1 MNHNG
6 NFLNFA
12 AYNHNFLTTMIKDI
26 ILKSTGAMLLLF
38 TCSAAF
44 AQTRGFWQTRLDQWN
59 FSKDRQNWECV
70 QIPHSCNALD
80 GHSANYFRG
89 KAYYRRTL
97 VLTATDL
104 LKPSFLLFEG
114 AAQAAEVS
122 VNGRQ
127 LLRHMGGYTPFV
139 IALKGHLKAGENT
152 IDVMCDNHEDVNL
165 IPVSSDFN
173 KNNGLHNPAWFL
185 QMNSVY
191 FSPESHGMYRMH
203 VTTPEV
209 SAQTALTK
217 VEARIV
223 NALNHETNLKVIT
236 RLKDAKGRTVYSRT
250 ESMALKAGE
259 EKNYTH
265 EFKLK
270 KPHLWNGLD
279 DPYLYTAEISV
290 AGTKGKIFDKAST
303 KIGYRFYEMTRDKGF
318 FLNGRHYPL
327 RGVAMHQDYDGR
339 ASAVRKEYFDSDYKI
354 VKEIGANFVRLAHY
368 PHNDYAF
375 RLCDSLGIVVQT
387 EIPWVNVCGVNAQP
401 VYFETIHQQM
411 KEMIVNL
418 YNHPSIACWGMWNEV
433 DSWGNNNKLQGKF
446 DADRAVKETAVL
458 YDYAKSLDPYRY
470 VGLTDCS
477 QFDRKGYKQLK
488 ADYYSENR
496 YNGWYYNVGR
506 TDEFSR
512 QLKRIN
518 EIMGICNIAEYGAGV
533 NPFCHT
539 ADTSQV
545 YLRKDDTKHFE
556 EYGNLIHERHAQQ
569 MQDMPY
575 LNFSS
580 LWIMFDFPVANR
592 LEGYMDSDDGVN
604 FIARE
609 NRKYM
614 NDKGLV
620 TRDRKTKKDAFY
632 LYKSLWNKKERTV
645 YITSRRRH
653 KYPADR
659 DVYVKVYSN
668 AKALTLYQN
677 GEKKATLDNS
687 GEKTGVIWTFGPL
700 RMAAGKNTFKVV
712 SNDGCSDE
720 VAWEALEK

>member
-1 MNHNG
+1 MAKH
-6 NFLNFA
+6 
-12 AYNHNFLTTMIKDI
+12 LTKKTAG
-26 ILKSTGAMLLLF
+26 TALLLF
-38 TCSAAF
+38 SCIAAF
-44 AQTRGFWQTRLDQWN
+44 AQTRGYWQTRLDKWD
-59 FSKDRQNWECV
+59 FSKDKQNWETV

-80 GHSANYFRG
+80 GHSADYFRG

-97 VLTATDL
+97 VLTAADL
-104 LKPSFLLFEG
+104 RKPSFLLFEG
-114 AAQAAEVS
+114 AAQAAEVN
-122 VNGRQ
+122 VNGQ
-127 LLRHMGGYTPFV
+127 WLTRHMGGYTPFV
-139 IALKGHLKAGENT
+139 IALDGKLKAGENT
-152 IDVMCDNHEDVNL
+152 VEVMCDNHEDVNL

-173 KNNGLHNPAWFL
+173 KNNGLHNPAYFL

-209 SAQTALTK
+209 SAQTATTN
-217 VEARIV
+217 VEACIV
-223 NALNHETNLKVIT
+223 NAGNSKAHLSVTT
-236 RLKDAKGRTVYSRT
+236 RIRDAKGRTVYVYT
-250 ESMALKAGE
+250 EKTALEANE
-259 EKNYTH
+259 AKNYVH
-265 EFKLK
+265 SFKLK

-279 DPYLYTAEISV
+279 DPYLYTAEMTVSN
-290 AGTKGKIFDKAST
+290 ANGKKTDKAST

-339 ASAVRKEYFDSDYKI
+339 ASALRKEYFDSDYKI
-354 VKEIGANFVRLAHY
+354 VKELGANFLRLAHY

-401 VYFETIHQQM
+401 VYFETIHRQM
-411 KEMIVNL
+411 KEMIANL
-418 YNHPSIACWGMWNEV
+418 YNHPSIVCWGMWNEI
-433 DSWGNNNKLQGKF
+433 DSWGNTDKLQGKL
-446 DADRAVKETAVL
+446 DAKRAVEETARL
-458 YDYAKSLDPYRY
+458 YDYAKSLDPFRY

-477 QFDRKGYKQLK
+477 QFNRDGYKKLK

-496 YNGWYYNVGR
+496 YNGWYNNVGR
-506 TDEFSR
+506 IGEFSR
-512 QLKRIN
+512 QLNRIHD
-518 EIMGICNIAEYGAGV
+518 IMGICNIAEYGAGV

-569 MQDMPY
+569 LQDMAF

-580 LWIMFDFPVANR
+580 LWILFDFPVANR
-592 LEGYMDSDDGVN
+592 LEGFMDSDDGIN
-604 FIARE
+604 FTVRE

-645 YITSRRRH
+645 YITSRRRNW
-653 KYPADR
+653 YPADQ
-659 DVYVKVYSN
+659 DVYIKVYSN
-668 AKALTLYQN
+668 AKSLAVYQN
-677 GEKKATLDNS
+677 GEKKAVLDNS

-700 RMAAGKNTFKVV
+700 KMADGKNTFKAV
-712 SNDGCSDE
+712 SDDGVSDE
-720 VAWEALEK
+720 VTWEALKK